1 MKFTLA
7 LWRGNR
13 ENTRKVGSPRSYH
26 ATLYFLNKKKEKKKS
41 KQKKKDFFQ
50 SNASSNIHETL
61 CAIWYHWYNLKNM
74 KNMHGRVLLLV
85 VCNFTKS
92 NTHPRVLF
100 TFFKSFKWS
109 WIAQSIANGFLDVN
123 RSSKQH
129 TYTWGVFM
137 IQSNIYDGA
146 YGNCLRLLHCKKY
159 RNFN

>member
-74 KNMHGRVLLLV
+74 HGRVLL
-85 VCNFTKS
+85 
-92 NTHPRVLF
+92 
-100 TFFKSFKWS
+100 
-109 WIAQSIANGFLDVN
+109 
-123 RSSKQH
+123 
-129 TYTWGVFM
+129 
-137 IQSNIYDGA
+137 
-146 YGNCLRLLHCKKY
+146 
-159 RNFN
+159 